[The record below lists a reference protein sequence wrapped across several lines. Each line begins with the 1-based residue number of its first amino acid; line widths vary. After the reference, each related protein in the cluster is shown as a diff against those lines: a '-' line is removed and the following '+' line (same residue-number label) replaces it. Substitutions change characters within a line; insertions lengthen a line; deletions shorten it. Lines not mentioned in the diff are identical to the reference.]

1 MKSIVIAIACIV
13 ATTAALA
20 QDTSVT
26 KVAPPPVQAKV
37 GPATIAPS
45 ATTIYTQPNKDS
57 NGSPIPDNQRGS
69 STNTSYGATV
79 TIPLPESK
87 KK

>member
-1 MKSIVIAIACIV
+1 MKSILIAIACI
-13 ATTAALA
+13 AGTTAALA
-20 QDTSVT
+20 QTTSVT

-37 GPATIAPS
+37 GPVTIAPS
-45 ATTIYTQPNKDS
+45 TTTIYTQPNKDS
-57 NGSPIPDNQRGS
+57 NGSPIPGNQRGS
-69 STNTSYGATV
+69 STNTSYGVTA